1 MAHRMAAIAFAVA
14 LATNLRSD
22 NAPAAETTHRMRS
35 PAEKQHPVYHPIQT
49 APQRLKARDYASTM
63 NGVSTRGKREEKS
76 EDGETELNAPESAI
90 GTPVLS
96 PFLSFPH

>member
-1 MAHRMAAIAFAVA
+1 
-14 LATNLRSD
+14 
-22 NAPAAETTHRMRS
+22 MRS

-63 NGVSTRGKREEKS
+63 NGVSTRSEREEKS

-96 PFLSFPH
+96 PFLLFPH